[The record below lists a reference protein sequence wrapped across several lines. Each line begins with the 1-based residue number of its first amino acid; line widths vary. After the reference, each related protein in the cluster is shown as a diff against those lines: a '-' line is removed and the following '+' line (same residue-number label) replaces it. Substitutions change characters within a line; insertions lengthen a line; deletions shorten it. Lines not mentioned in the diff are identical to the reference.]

1 MKRSSKIAILVAAL
15 AATISCAHAGPHA
28 IPLRIVCT
36 VPTEFDP
43 QRCWVE
49 FGEPVTG
56 QRVEVASQADG
67 EELIA
72 ILLANSGRR
81 YVIDGGVPPMSLP
94 LPATLQLKRPPLK
107 RGPADKR

>member
-1 MKRSSKIAILVAAL
+1 MKHASKIVILLAAL

-28 IPLRIVCT
+28 VPLRIVCT

-72 ILLANSGRR
+72 ILLTNSGRR
-81 YVIDGGVPPMSLP
+81 YVIDGVTLRSASPR
-94 LPATLQLKRPPLK
+94 PANHHETRQRTDQ
-107 RGPADKR
+107 R